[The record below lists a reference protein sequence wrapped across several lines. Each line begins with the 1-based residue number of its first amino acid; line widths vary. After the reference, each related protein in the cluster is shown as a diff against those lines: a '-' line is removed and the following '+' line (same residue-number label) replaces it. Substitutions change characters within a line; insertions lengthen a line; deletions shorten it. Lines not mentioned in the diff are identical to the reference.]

1 MINRAPVVLKKPVAI
16 VQILQAASFVS
27 RIFNSVI
34 SLPFCSCIFSTIIL
48 CLVTL
53 ANLCLYYLIILSKV
67 CVFMICFF
75 FLQNLCVYHL
85 INIPKFVCL
94 SSYKFLQVCVLN
106 IWQWFTK
113 FLCFLY
119 DIWECFTKFVCSLS
133 DLRPTGWEV
142 ARRGAP
148 ATSSQNLK
156 ETQSLRKLS
165 GNYGFDQ
172 NFAQPWLSWC
182 LGRAKAI
189 HKRFPESMKRALFA
203 ILATTLQ

>member
-1 MINRAPVVLKKPVAI
+1 MLKKSLAI

-75 FLQNLCVYHL
+75 
-85 INIPKFVCL
+85 
-94 SSYKFLQVCVLN
+94 SS
-106 IWQWFTK
+106 K
-113 FLCFLY
+113 FLCLSFDKYSKVRLFIILQISTGLCVKY
-119 DIWECFTKFVCSLS
+119 LTMFYKVFVFSIWECFTKFVCSLS

-165 GNYGFDQ
+165 GNYCFDQ
-172 NFAQPWLSWC
+172 NFSQPWLSRC
-182 LGRAKAI
+182 LGRAKAT
-189 HKRFPESMKRALFA
+189 HSK
-203 ILATTLQ
+203 

>member
-48 CLVTL
+48 CGWLTL

-75 FLQNLCVYHL
+75 LQNLCVYHL
-85 INIPKFVCL
+85 TDIPKFVCL

-106 IWQWFTK
+106 IWQCFTK
-113 FLCFLY
+113 FLCFLS
-119 DIWECFTKFVCSLS
+119 ESVLQSLCVHYLIS
-133 DLRPTGWEV
+133 AQLDEKLREGGLRPP
-142 ARRGAP
+142 P
-148 ATSSQNLK
+148 AKTWRKLRVWGNWAEITALIKTLHNLDSPGVLAGPRPHTNDFQKVWK
-156 ETQSLRKLS
+156 EHSLR
-165 GNYGFDQ
+165 Y
-172 NFAQPWLSWC
+172 
-182 LGRAKAI
+182 
-189 HKRFPESMKRALFA
+189 
-203 ILATTLQ
+203 

>member
-1 MINRAPVVLKKPVAI
+1 MAI

-67 CVFMICFF
+67 CVFIICFF
-75 FLQNLCVYHL
+75 SS
-85 INIPKFVCL
+85 KFVCL
-94 SSYKFLQVCVLN
+94 SFDKYSKVRLFIILQISTGLCVKYLTMFYKVFV
-106 IWQWFTK
+106 FS
-113 FLCFLY
+113 
-119 DIWECFTKFVCSLS
+119 IWECFTKFVCSLS

-172 NFAQPWLSWC
+172 NFAQPWLSRC
-182 LGRAKAI
+182 LGRAKAT